1 MSNDKL
7 ALGGAGVPR
16 ELDGPAVYRYRDGVL
31 ERGRS
36 SFVFCHS
43 FVIRHSSF
51 VIFLT
56 ANINVLQLEWL

>member
-7 ALGGAGVPR
+7 AVGGVGAPR
-16 ELDGPAVYRYRDGVL
+16 ELDGSAVYRHRDGVL

-51 VIFLT
+51 S
-56 ANINVLQLEWL
+56 